1 MTQQRV
7 PSPSSGSGTATAI
20 GFVLVVIAYAALSGV
35 WTDTSSSWY
44 DDLDKPWFQPP
55 GVVFGIIW
63 PLNFLAL
70 GVVGVLLSRN
80 SPDLARR
87 ALALFSVSVVFAL
100 GWAYLFNQSR
110 ELVAAAAALLLAAL
124 LTWAL
129 LVLVGRAS
137 RAYAAGLLVYA
148 VWMTL
153 AASLSVAIAALN

>member
-1 MTQQRV
+1 MNQERDRATA
-7 PSPSSGSGTATAI
+7 SGPATATAI

-70 GVVGVLLSRN
+70 GIVGVLVSRK

-87 ALALFSVSVVFAL
+87 ALVLFGVSVGFAL

-110 ELVAAAAALLLAAL
+110 ELVAAAAALVLAAL

-129 LVLVGRAS
+129 LVVVARAG

-153 AASLSVAIAALN
+153 AASLSVAIAVLN